1 VKTEFDT
8 LREANAVRQAEWDK
22 AGGIDLAY
30 RGNEMAGEIGEVFE
44 VAYLLID
51 QMARA
56 ADDLAE
62 LRARLADE
70 LADAEICIDLI
81 AMSEGLAPIEARLDV
96 RPEHR
101 IEYSLLDKAM
111 MAMSLAAGAGQAC
124 NIIKKLARERLG
136 IRGSRAS
143 KSDLSVALSKA
154 LHGARLLAWVECIDL
169 DAAVRRKFNATSE
182 KVGLQTR
189 MKVIA

>member
-1 VKTEFDT
+1 MTVEFET
-8 LREANAVRQAEWDK
+8 LREANLVRQAEWDK

-44 VAYLLID
+44 VAYSLID
-51 QMARA
+51 QMARFA
-56 ADDLAE
+56 EDLTD
-62 LRARLADE
+62 LRSQLADE

-81 AMSEGLAPIEARLDV
+81 AMSEDLPAVEAQLDV
-96 RPEHR
+96 RPEHQGR
-101 IEYSLLDKAM
+101 YSLLDKAM
-111 MAMSLAAGAGQAC
+111 IAMALGAGAGQAC

-143 KSDLSVALSKA
+143 KADLSAALSKA
-154 LHGARLLAWVECIDL
+154 LHAAHLLAWVEGIDL
-169 DAAVRRKFNATSE
+169 DAAVRRKFNATSA

-189 MKVIA
+189 MKVAA